1 MGEVLGGGFRF
12 GWRGYSLKYECDH
25 FNGLNR
31 RSRNC
36 HMCNI
41 NTFLLWERGW
51 RGVYLVRVAL
61 GLIFLSPIG
70 GFGHNLSCTLIIEE
84 SEPSIPKFRKRASPL
99 PAVLCVWG
107 FKGAVLWATIVESRQ
122 VVFRAGVEPGNSK
135 RKGDRPL
142 HI

>member
-1 MGEVLGGGFRF
+1 MRSFQWFKQAFSKLPYVQYQHVFVMGAGVG
-12 GWRGYSLKYECDH
+12 
-25 FNGLNR
+25 
-31 RSRNC
+31 
-36 HMCNI
+36 
-41 NTFLLWERGW
+41 
-51 RGVYLVRVAL
+51 GVYLVRVAL

-70 GFGHNLSCTLIIEE
+70 GFGHNLSCSLITEE
-84 SEPSIPKFRKRASPL
+84 SEPSIHKFRKRASPL

-107 FKGAVLWATIVESRQ
+107 FKGAVLWATMVESRQ

>member
-1 MGEVLGGGFRF
+1 MGAGVG
-12 GWRGYSLKYECDH
+12 
-25 FNGLNR
+25 
-31 RSRNC
+31 
-36 HMCNI
+36 
-41 NTFLLWERGW
+41 
-51 RGVYLVRVAL
+51 GVYLVRVAL

-70 GFGHNLSCTLIIEE
+70 GFGHNLSCSLITEE

-107 FKGAVLWATIVESRQ
+107 FKGAVLWATMVESRQ